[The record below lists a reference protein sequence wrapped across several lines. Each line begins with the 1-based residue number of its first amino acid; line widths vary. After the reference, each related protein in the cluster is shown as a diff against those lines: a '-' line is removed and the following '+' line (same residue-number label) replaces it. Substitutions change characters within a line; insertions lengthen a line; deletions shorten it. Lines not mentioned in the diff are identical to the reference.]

1 MNKEGKMEQKIVC
14 HRCKSILA
22 PGSSYCPQCG
32 EKITKDDYVAGDTV
46 LLNPI
51 YLLPGTVLHLKY
63 RINGVI
69 GQGGFGITYDGTDI
83 KLDMHVAIKEYFP
96 NPMASRQVTVSTEV
110 TCGANTESL
119 YKQGMN
125 NFLKEAKNMAK
136 YAGEENFVSVHDYF
150 VENNTAYI
158 IMEFVDGQNL
168 KQYLQKHGRLTVEE
182 SMPIIMPVMNALEKI
197 HSRGMI
203 HRDVSPSNIMLL
215 PDGRVRLLDFG
226 AARDVTLETQN
237 MTTMSAVYKYGYS
250 PIEQQTM
257 GMNQGPYTDIYAL
270 CATLYE
276 MLTGNVPVSP
286 FKRAYEGVSLIPP
299 SSLGVRINAVQEETL
314 LRGLA
319 VNGAD
324 RIQTIKEL
332 RDGLIWTGVMAP
344 PDTQGSG
351 SSLKI
356 VLGVL
361 VGFLVIAIGAAAFSM
376 TRSKKKDEPAADAYL
391 VAEEP
396 ADEPS
401 EPVGTPDSGIDD
413 TEVTT
418 EEPEPETGT
427 QSSGIE
433 AESVST
439 VGGWSDQ
446 EDSEEKEHVEP
457 TERPDRIYLYRGH
470 SYAFYNA
477 DEYDLTSYAEVKR
490 FCHEQGGHLAV
501 INDQAENDYLF
512 GLVRDNYAK
521 TVFFGYS
528 DENGE
533 SDWEWDGDSSTYS
546 NWSPG
551 MPDNGASYGGDE
563 DYAEFNYERGKDDQ
577 IPCDGTWND
586 APFMNNT
593 SVFICEWE
601 YELD

>member
-203 HRDVSPSNIMLL
+203 HRDVSPSNIMIL

-237 MTTMSAVYKYGYS
+237 MTT
-250 PIEQQTM
+250 
-257 GMNQGPYTDIYAL
+257 
-270 CATLYE
+270 
-276 MLTGNVPVSP
+276 
-286 FKRAYEGVSLIPP
+286 P
-299 SSLGVRINAVQEETL
+299 SSLGVRINAVQEENL

-551 MPDNGASYGGDE
+551 MPDNGFPHTAKS
-563 DYAEFNYERGKDDQ
+563 F
-577 IPCDGTWND
+577 PCY
-586 APFMNNT
+586 
-593 SVFICEWE
+593 S
-601 YELD
+601 

>member
-1 MNKEGKMEQKIVC
+1 MEKKIVC
-14 HRCKSILA
+14 HKCKSVLS

-32 EKITKDDYVAGDTV
+32 ERITQEDYVAGDTV

-51 YLLPGTVLHLKY
+51 YLLPGTVLHMKY

-69 GQGGFGITYDGTDI
+69 GQGGFGITYDGTDV

-110 TCGANTESL
+110 TCGANTQSL
-119 YKQGMN
+119 YEQGMN

-168 KQYLQKHGRLTVEE
+168 KQYLQKRGRLTMEE

-197 HSRGMI
+197 HARGMI
-203 HRDVSPSNIMLL
+203 HRDVSPSNIMIL

-250 PIEQQTM
+250 PIEQQTV

-286 FKRAYEGVSLIPP
+286 FKRVYEGVNLVPP
-299 SSLGVRINAVQEETL
+299 SGIGVRINAVQEETL
-314 LRGLA
+314 LKGLA
-319 VNGAD
+319 VNGTD
-324 RIQTIKEL
+324 RIQTISEL
-332 RDGLIWTGVMAP
+332 REGLIWSGGTP
-344 PDTQGSG
+344 PQTYGHPVQIPENNNN
-351 SSLKI
+351 LNI
-356 VLGVL
+356 VLCVL
-361 VGFLVIAIGAAAFSM
+361 VGVLVIAIGAAGFTM
-376 TRSKKKDEPAADAYL
+376 LRPKKKDEPATNEYL
-391 VAEEP
+391 IAEESAEEVQETGEITEPDTNNTEVIAEEP
-396 ADEPS
+396 STNTNTQPS
-401 EPVGTPDSGIDD
+401 NV
-413 TEVTT
+413 
-418 EEPEPETGT
+418 
-427 QSSGIE
+427 E
-433 AESVST
+433 AESVAT
-439 VGGWSDQ
+439 VGDWSD
-446 EDSEEKEHVEP
+446 DSGQNEEEHMTP
-457 TERPDRIYLYRGH
+457 TEMPDRVYLYRGH
-470 SYAFYNA
+470 SYAFYDA

-490 FCHEQGGHLAV
+490 FCREQGGHLAV
-501 INDQAENDYLF
+501 INDQSENDYLF
-512 GLVRDNYAK
+512 NLVRDNYAR
-521 TVFFGYS
+521 TAFFGYS
-528 DENGE
+528 DENSE
-533 SDWEWDGDSSTYS
+533 SDWAWDGDVSDYE

-551 MPDNGASYGGDE
+551 MPDNGSGYGGDE
-563 DYAEFNYERGKDDQ
+563 DYAEFNYERGKEDQ
-577 IPCDGTWND
+577 VPCDGTWND
-586 APFMNNT
+586 APFIDNT

>member
-1 MNKEGKMEQKIVC
+1 M
-14 HRCKSILA
+14 
-22 PGSSYCPQCG
+22 
-32 EKITKDDYVAGDTV
+32 
-46 LLNPI
+46 
-51 YLLPGTVLHLKY
+51 
-63 RINGVI
+63 
-69 GQGGFGITYDGTDI
+69 
-83 KLDMHVAIKEYFP
+83 
-96 NPMASRQVTVSTEV
+96 
-110 TCGANTESL
+110 
-119 YKQGMN
+119 
-125 NFLKEAKNMAK
+125 
-136 YAGEENFVSVHDYF
+136 
-150 VENNTAYI
+150 
-158 IMEFVDGQNL
+158 
-168 KQYLQKHGRLTVEE
+168 
-182 SMPIIMPVMNALEKI
+182 
-197 HSRGMI
+197 
-203 HRDVSPSNIMLL
+203 
-215 PDGRVRLLDFG
+215 
-226 AARDVTLETQN
+226 
-237 MTTMSAVYKYGYS
+237 
-250 PIEQQTM
+250 
-257 GMNQGPYTDIYAL
+257 
-270 CATLYE
+270 
-276 MLTGNVPVSP
+276 PVSP